1 MEMHKSA
8 LVSST
13 GLSSLLEN
21 CPQMQTQFACI
32 MRRIL
37 PPNAKAKVKCKNL
50 NLYHCFFCFF
60 LQSKLIKKKSTARPV
75 LGAGFFHQLRKNTK
89 SRTKISVYLA
99 DFLCFPV
106 VLCVCVCVC
115 AYNFN
120 YIAINYR
127 RAHATVA
134 LQGPASLASAGRSD
148 HRCHKYSSHI
158 HSTDISAWQV
168 TTYNFRSETSGLQL
182 SYEHF
187 YFI

>member
-32 MRRIL
+32 MRTIL

-106 VLCVCVCVC
+106 VLCVCVCVLTTLITLPSITGERMPRWRC
-115 AYNFN
+115 KDLHRLHPQVARTIDVINTAAI
-120 YIAINYR
+120 YIVQ
-127 RAHATVA
+127 TF
-134 LQGPASLASAGRSD
+134 QPG
-148 HRCHKYSSHI
+148 K
-158 HSTDISAWQV
+158 
-168 TTYNFRSETSGLQL
+168 
-182 SYEHF
+182 
-187 YFI
+187 